1 MSPIRNQLLEIID
14 YMPMREQ
21 ILLLEI
27 AQRFVPDDIAT
38 PDDLAA
44 IKAARAE
51 YQNGETISHEDINWN

>member
-51 YQNGETISHEDINWN
+51 YQNGETISHEDINWD

>member
-1 MSPIRNQLLEIID
+1 MSPIKNQLLEIID

>member
-44 IKAARAE
+44 IKAA
-51 YQNGETISHEDINWN
+51 

>member
-1 MSPIRNQLLEIID
+1 MSPIKNQLLEIID

-44 IKAARAE
+44 IKAARSE
-51 YQNGETISHEDINWN
+51 YQNGETISHEDINWD

>member
-1 MSPIRNQLLEIID
+1 MSPIKNQLLEIID

-51 YQNGETISHEDINWN
+51 YQNGETISHEDINWD